1 MAESNQSSKE
11 AGSNQFNYTPISP
24 EEQRAKQKQ
33 VIRGAVTLVAMI
45 VVFVII
51 VVGFISYSVGYDAG
65 KKSSKSNSA
74 SAKSAGSEKSNT
86 AQSSDD
92 DSNSGISGEASEYQ
106 SPGKVGEGKIPD
118 HFRGKD
124 GAKVVAIEYADF
136 TCPYCV
142 RLATNLISVHDKY
155 DKKVQFIYRHYNVGH
170 TYSEV
175 TSKIAEAAYLV
186 GGEDAFWK
194 AADQM
199 YRDSTW
205 MAGEYMNTDQLQD
218 KIRQLADKVGLDSG
232 AVVDKYN
239 DSANNGIDE
248 KIKRDRQLAQ
258 DSSVAGTPTWFIN
271 KKKVNSSAAAITST
285 LEELTK

>member
-1 MAESNQSSKE
+1 MAESNKSSKE
-11 AGSNQFNYTPISP
+11 AGGNQFNYTPISP
-24 EEQRAKQKQ
+24 EERQAKQKQ

-45 VVFVII
+45 VVFVMI

-65 KKSSKSNSA
+65 KKSSKGNSA
-74 SAKSAGSEKSNT
+74 SAKSADSEKSNT

-92 DSNSGISGEASEYQ
+92 DSSSGISGEASEYQ
-106 SPGKVGEGKIPD
+106 SPSRVGEGKIPD
-118 HFRGKD
+118 HFRGKE
-124 GAKVVAIEYADF
+124 GAKVMAIEYADF

-142 RLATNLISVHDKY
+142 RLATNLIPVHDKY
-155 DKKVQFIYRHYNVGH
+155 DKTVQFIYRHDHVGH

-175 TSKIAEAAYLV
+175 PAKIAEAAYLV

-218 KIRQLADKVGLDSG
+218 KIRQLADKAGLDSE
-232 AVVDKYN
+232 ALVDKYN

-271 KKKVNSSAAAITST
+271 KKKVNSSASAITST